1 MPEENNNISIQENGR
16 KKKHKRRVLIVCGIT
31 LLNVGL
37 LALIL
42 TQLLTPA
49 QQAPFDP
56 LLGHTAPGF
65 SLATVD
71 SSTGKRELALA
82 DFTGKPI
89 VINFWATWCEPC
101 KEEVP
106 LLETTWKKLQAGG
119 KNVIFLGIDFQES
132 GSDAARFLQQYGITY
147 PVLLD
152 TNGSAANKY
161 RIASL
166 PDTFFINRQGKVV
179 SKVLQQLT
187 DQTLSN
193 SLQQIL

>member
-1 MPEENNNISIQENGR
+1 MPEQAENISVEESGR
-16 KKKHKRRVLIVCGIT
+16 KKKRTRRVLIFCGIT

-37 LALIL
+37 LALLL

-49 QQAPFDP
+49 QQAPSDP
-56 LLGHTAPGF
+56 LLGHVAPDF
-65 SLATVD
+65 SLATANFP
-71 SSTGKRELALA
+71 TGQHRLALA
-82 DFTGKPI
+82 DFAGKPI

-101 KEEVP
+101 KEEMP
-106 LLETTWKKLQAGG
+106 LLETTWRKLRAEG
-119 KNVIFLGIDFQES
+119 KDVVFLGIDFQES
-132 GSDAARFLQQYGITY
+132 SSDVMLFLLPYGITY

-152 TNGSAANKY
+152 TDGSVANKY

-187 DQTLSN
+187 DQALTKG
-193 SLQQIL
+193 LQLIL

>member
-1 MPEENNNISIQENGR
+1 MPEQAENISVEESGR
-16 KKKHKRRVLIVCGIT
+16 KKKRTRRVLIFCGIT

-37 LALIL
+37 LALLL

-49 QQAPFDP
+49 QQAPSDP
-56 LLGHTAPGF
+56 LLGHAAPGF
-65 SLATVD
+65 SLAAVD
-71 SSTGKRELALA
+71 PSAGKRELALA
-82 DFTGKPI
+82 DFAGKPV

-101 KEEVP
+101 KEEIP
-106 LLETTWKKLQAGG
+106 LLETTWKKLHAEG
-119 KNVIFLGIDFQES
+119 KDVVFLGIDFQEAS
-132 GSDAARFLQQYGITY
+132 GDVAPFLQQYGITY

-152 TNGSAANKY
+152 ANGSAASKY

-187 DQTLSN
+187 DQALTKG
-193 SLQQIL
+193 LQLIL